1 MLPLAARDIIS
12 APLSIEPR
20 LRVHF
25 IGIGGRAMG
34 GIAVAL
40 ARAGHS
46 VSGSDRAMYDPMRSF
61 LEREGIAVSA
71 FDPQAV
77 PMDADAIVVGR
88 RVRDDNPELQW
99 VRRHGLRHHS
109 FPAFLHDQFLNRSR
123 NAVVAGGV
131 GKTTTTAMLA
141 WVLQHAGATPD
152 YLIGGIAHNFP
163 LPARFA
169 GAAISV
175 LEGDEYASGPDDASP
190 KFLHY
195 APEVVA
201 ITNLLLDHP
210 DLYADRQNLVS
221 AFVGLVRALPASGL
235 LVLPSEGEAVDDLAA
250 AAPCAVVRVGTNAGA
265 NLRIESHGPAPDGMR
280 FTLDGVRFRLSMFGD
295 MNVRNAAM
303 AAAAASHFG
312 IGLRQ
317 SSLALE
323 SFRGL
328 PDRQEVIEVGAVT
341 VVRDKASHPRSMTA
355 LCQALR
361 QRFPGRRLVLMMQPR
376 ATGGRRWIYQQELPA
391 ALAEFDVVVLTA
403 PYEHTPAAGVP
414 WEQEPF
420 SLELL
425 AGDLQTLGTPVV
437 IAPALRDAPA
447 VLLDVTRSGDVV
459 LLSLREQFAADLD
472 VIAGALAGQFTL
484 V

>member
-1 MLPLAARDIIS
+1 M
-12 APLSIEPR
+12 
-20 LRVHF
+20 RVHF

-46 VSGSDRAMYDPMRSF
+46 VSGSDRAMYDPMRGF
-61 LEREGIAVSA
+61 LEREGITVSA
-71 FDPQAV
+71 FDPHAV

-99 VRRHGLRHHS
+99 VRRLGLRHLS
-109 FPAFLHDQFLNRSR
+109 FPAFLREQFLNRSR

-141 WVLQHAGATPD
+141 WVLQHAGVAPD
-152 YLIGGIAHNFP
+152 YLIGGIAHNFE

-201 ITNLLLDHP
+201 ITNLLVDHP

-221 AFVGLVRALPASGL
+221 AFVELVRRLPAGGH
-235 LVLPSEGEAVDDLAA
+235 LVLPSDGEAMDALAGA
-250 AAPCAVVRVGTNAGA
+250 ASCGVVRVGAEAGA
-265 NLRIESHGPAPDGMR
+265 DLRIESHGPAPDGMP
-280 FTLDGVRFRLSMFGD
+280 FTLDGVRFRLPMFGD

-303 AAAAASHFG
+303 AAAAARHFG
-312 IGLRQ
+312 VPLQQ

-323 SFRGL
+323 GFRGL
-328 PDRQEVIEVGAVT
+328 PDRQEAVEAGAVT
-341 VVRDKASHPRSMTA
+341 VIRDKASHPRSMAA
-355 LCQALR
+355 LRQALR

-391 ALAEFDVVVLTA
+391 ALAGFDLVVLTA

-414 WEQEPF
+414 WQHEPF

-425 AGDLQTLGTPVV
+425 TGSLQALGTPVV
-437 IAPALRDAPA
+437 IAPTLQDAPA
-447 VLLDVTRSGDVV
+447 VLLDVTRAGDVV
-459 LLSLREQFAADLD
+459 LLSLREQFAADRD
-472 VIAGALAGQFTL
+472 SITGALAGQSTWA
-484 V
+484 